1 MEVQAAL
8 PPLSAARAPQLREKV
23 LMERKRYLVGLIA
36 WVILCYGAMWVGSH
50 QPPGEWYARLI
61 KPTFTPAGW
70 IIGLVWFV
78 LYTFMGIAAWRVW
91 RKGGFSGARLALALF
106 LVQLA
111 LNAAWTYIFFGLQ
124 SPGLA
129 FAEIMLLWGA
139 ILLTLI
145 AFWKEDRVAGGLMLL
160 YLLWVSFAAFLNF
173 SIWRLNA

>member
-1 MEVQAAL
+1 M
-8 PPLSAARAPQLREKV
+8 
-23 LMERKRYLVGLIA
+23 
-36 WVILCYGAMWVGSH
+36 
-50 QPPGEWYARLI
+50 

-78 LYTFMGIAAWRVW
+78 LYTSMGIAAWRVW
-91 RKGGFSGARLALALF
+91 RQGGFSGARPALALF

-145 AFWKEDRVAGGLMLL
+145 AFWKKDRVAGGLMLA

-173 SIWRLNA
+173 TIWRLNA

>member
-1 MEVQAAL
+1 
-8 PPLSAARAPQLREKV
+8 
-23 LMERKRYLVGLIA
+23 MERKRYLVGLIA

-78 LYTFMGIAAWRVW
+78 LYTSMGIAAWRVW

-129 FAEIMLLWGA
+129 FADPSSRGPH
-139 ILLTLI
+139 
-145 AFWKEDRVAGGLMLL
+145 
-160 YLLWVSFAAFLNF
+160 
-173 SIWRLNA
+173 SI

>member
-1 MEVQAAL
+1 
-8 PPLSAARAPQLREKV
+8 
-23 LMERKRYLVGLIA
+23 MERKRNLVGLIA
-36 WVILCYGAMWVGSH
+36 WIILCYGAMWVGSH
-50 QPPGEWYARLI
+50 HPPGEWYARLM

-78 LYTFMGIAAWRVW
+78 LYTSMGIAAWRVW
-91 RKGGFSGARLALALF
+91 RQGGFSGARLALALF

-145 AFWKEDRVAGGLMLL
+145 AFWKKDRVAGGLMLA

-173 SIWRLNA
+173 TIWRLNA

>member
-1 MEVQAAL
+1 
-8 PPLSAARAPQLREKV
+8 
-23 LMERKRYLVGLIA
+23 
-36 WVILCYGAMWVGSH
+36 MWVGSH

-61 KPTFTPAGW
+61 KPAFTPAGW

-78 LYTFMGIAAWRVW
+78 LYTSMGIAAWRVW

-160 YLLWVSFAAFLNF
+160 YWFWVSFAAFLNF